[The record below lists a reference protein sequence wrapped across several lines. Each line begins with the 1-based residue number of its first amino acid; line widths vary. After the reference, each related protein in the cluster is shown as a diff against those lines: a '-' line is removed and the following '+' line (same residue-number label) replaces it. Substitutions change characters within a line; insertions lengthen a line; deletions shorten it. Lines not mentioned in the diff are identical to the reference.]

1 MKDEWTIE
9 YYVDESGH
17 VPVQVF
23 LGSLDK
29 ETYARFLWSLEKVRV
44 SNVRAREP
52 LVRHLEGKIWEIRE
66 ESNTNIYRV
75 LYFFFRSKRIV
86 LLHGFTKK
94 TQKPPHEELN
104 VALRR
109 LAQFLGQEGK

>member
-29 ETYARFLWSLEKVRV
+29 ETYARFLWSLEQVRV
-44 SNVRAREP
+44 RNVRAREP

-75 LYFFFRSKRIV
+75 LYFFFSSRRIV
-86 LLHGFTKK
+86 LLHGFVKK
-94 TQKPPHEELN
+94 TQKLPRRELDI
-104 VALRR
+104 ALKR
-109 LAQFLGQEGK
+109 LTLFMEREGK